1 MARVRPVRG
10 LRYGSLIRDKSLVVA
25 PPYDVISRADQIK
38 LHARHPKNIVWI
50 DYGME
55 RGGRTEEKYERA
67 GATLEMFIA
76 EEILVQDEK
85 PSFYYY
91 EQEFQ
96 LEGMGT
102 LVRKGFICGLLLE
115 KFGEGKVFPHER
127 TLLSPKV
134 DRLSL
139 MQNTRTATSP
149 IFGIYDDDENVVPV
163 LFRETTERI
172 DPDVAVIDDVGVTHR
187 MWVVCDERLVGDV
200 EGVLEQK
207 NIFIADG
214 HHRYET
220 ALAYRDWMRE
230 RAGSDW
236 DSAWNYVLIFLS
248 ASGDDGLI
256 ILPTH
261 RGVYGLKQ
269 DTVDSLIEK
278 LQACFSVQRIE
289 GGVEDMV
296 KEVSEAKE
304 QSHRFGLVDGR
315 GACYLLT
322 VEDPD
327 TIEAKNLS
335 SLPKAERNLDVSLLH
350 GIILEKI
357 LAIGPEEIAS
367 GDKVKFYKD
376 VKIGL
381 RDLETKD
388 IQFLFYLNPLTMQ
401 QFIEV
406 SESGVILPQKSTYF
420 YPKILTGLVLFPVG
434 ENDRVG

>member
-1 MARVRPVRG
+1 M
-10 LRYGSLIRDKSLVVA
+10 
-25 PPYDVISRADQIK
+25 
-38 LHARHPKNIVWI
+38 
-50 DYGME
+50 
-55 RGGRTEEKYERA
+55 
-67 GATLEMFIA
+67 
-76 EEILVQDEK
+76 
-85 PSFYYY
+85 
-91 EQEFQ
+91 
-96 LEGMGT
+96 
-102 LVRKGFICGLLLE
+102 
-115 KFGEGKVFPHER
+115 
-127 TLLSPKV
+127 
-134 DRLSL
+134 
-139 MQNTRTATSP
+139 
-149 IFGIYDDDENVVPV
+149 
-163 LFRETTERI
+163 
-172 DPDVAVIDDVGVTHR
+172 
-187 MWVVCDERLVGDV
+187 

-230 RAGSDW
+230 RAGSDR

-248 ASGDDGLI
+248 ASGDDGLV

-278 LQACFSVQRIE
+278 LQACFSVQSIE

-335 SLPKAERNLDVSLLH
+335 SLSKAEKNLDVSLLH